1 MAPAT
6 RAGGT
11 AATSPPAGPPL
22 LSVRDLAVTF
32 RTRDGEVPAVR
43 EVSFDLARGEILGLV
58 GESGSGKSTVLTA
71 LTRMLPRNAEVTAEH
86 VGFDGTDLLGLREA
100 GMRRLR
106 GDRIGLIPQ
115 RPMTSLSPATP
126 VGRQLR
132 WHLDGLDDERLRE
145 LLGGVGLGAV
155 LDRLDGYPFEFS
167 GGQLQRLLI
176 AVAALGKQPDL
187 LLADEPT
194 TTLDATV
201 QAQVL
206 RLLLELRDR
215 IGLAMVFVTHDL
227 GVISQISDRIGVM
240 YAGRLVEIAPT
251 RELFD
256 APRHPYTRALLEAI
270 PGRYR
275 RGEPLRTIPGTVTG
289 ANRLAGCPFA
299 PRCAAVVDL
308 CHEEK
313 PATREVGASLVGCHR
328 AGEDL

>member
-1 MAPAT
+1 M
-6 RAGGT
+6 
-11 AATSPPAGPPL
+11 
-22 LSVRDLAVTF
+22 LSVRDLAVAF

-58 GESGSGKSTVLTA
+58 GESGSGKSTMLTA
-71 LTRMLPRNAEVTAEH
+71 LMRMLPRNAAITSGRVS
-86 VGFDGTDLLGLREA
+86 FDGVELTALREN

-132 WHLDGLDDERLRE
+132 WHLDGLDEDGRLRE
-145 LLGGVGLGAV
+145 LLAGVGLGAV

-176 AVAALGKQPDL
+176 AVAALGKRPDL

-215 IGLAMVFVTHDL
+215 MGLAMVFVTHDL
-227 GVISQISDRIGVM
+227 GVISQVSDRIGVM
-240 YAGRLVEIAPT
+240 YAGRLVEIAPAGA
-251 RELFD
+251 LFD

-270 PGRYR
+270 PGRRR
-275 RGEPLRTIPGTVTG
+275 RGEPLKAIPGTVAG
-289 ANRLAGCPFA
+289 ANRLPGCPFA
-299 PRCAAVVDL
+299 PRCAAVVDR
-308 CHEEK
+308 CHEEN
-313 PATREVGASLVGCHR
+313 PEVREVGESLVRCHR
-328 AGEDL
+328 AEEDR

>member
-1 MAPAT
+1 MAPEPK
-6 RAGGT
+6 AGG
-11 AATSPPAGPPL
+11 AAAPSPAGPAL

-58 GESGSGKSTVLTA
+58 GESGSGKSTLLTA
-71 LTRMLPRNAEVTAEH
+71 LMRMLPRNAGITAGH
-86 VGFDGTDLLGLREA
+86 IGFDGTDLLALRED

-115 RPMTSLSPATP
+115 RPMTSLSPTTS

-132 WHLDGLDDERLRE
+132 WHLDGLDEGRLKE

-155 LDRLDGYPFEFS
+155 LDRLDSYPFEFS

-215 IGLAMVFVTHDL
+215 VGLTMVFVTHDL
-227 GVISQISDRIGVM
+227 GVISQVSDRIGVM
-240 YAGRLVEIAPT
+240 YAGRLVEVAPA

-270 PGRYR
+270 PGRHR
-275 RGEPLRTIPGTVTG
+275 RGEPLRSIPGTVTG
-289 ANRLAGCPFA
+289 ANRLPGCPFA
-299 PRCAAVVDL
+299 PRCAAVVDR
-308 CHEEK
+308 CHEEN
-313 PATREVGASLVGCHR
+313 PEVREVGESLVRCHR